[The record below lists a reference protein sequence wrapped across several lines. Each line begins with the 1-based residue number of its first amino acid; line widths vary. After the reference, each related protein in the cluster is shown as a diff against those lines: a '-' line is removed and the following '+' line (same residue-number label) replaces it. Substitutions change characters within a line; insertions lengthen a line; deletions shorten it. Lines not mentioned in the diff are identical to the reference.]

1 MNERPAGWTR
11 RRHLARLAAG
21 VGWSWA
27 GPSAPPACRH
37 RGEQSS
43 RPLDKSQKDEL
54 TWLVWS
60 SDGGL
65 RKEAYDAMVRCFN
78 EQLPN
83 VAVNRIAGGGETLE
97 KLITMMASDTRVD
110 VVGTRP
116 DYIAAYMEGPR
127 PLQDLRQFVKRDS
140 SVIKDTD
147 HVEGIVQALTHKG
160 SLYALPVGI
169 YTNHAVLNQDLLAQ
183 KGIPLPAPTW
193 TAEQALEVARRATE
207 RKETEEASTWG
218 IYHMWGS
225 SPTSSTPG
233 SGATGGS
240 R

>member
-1 MNERPAGWTR
+1 
-11 RRHLARLAAG
+11 
-21 VGWSWA
+21 
-27 GPSAPPACRH
+27 
-37 RGEQSS
+37 
-43 RPLDKSQKDEL
+43 
-54 TWLVWS
+54 
-60 SDGGL
+60 
-65 RKEAYDAMVRCFN
+65 MVRCFN

-97 KLITMMASDTRVD
+97 KLITDDGQRHP
-110 VVGTRP
+110 GGRGGHP
-116 DYIAAYMEGPR
+116 PGLHRRAYMEGPR

-169 YTNHAVLNQDLLAQ
+169 YTNHAALNQDLLAQ

-233 SGATGGS
+233 SGATGPS